1 MGPNEMGNGNKI
13 SYGNQRIRDK
23 VLKENKN
30 KNEGFDESRISLHHF
45 DKEYEND
52 ANFYDKKSL
61 KEDFL
66 YFHATVEGLK
76 AYILVFKNLIR

>member
-23 VLKENKN
+23 VLKEKKN

-52 ANFYDKKSL
+52 AIFYDKKSL

-66 YFHATVEGLK
+66 YFHATVEGLRL
-76 AYILVFKNLIR
+76 IFKFLKTL